1 MAVLAREDGPK
12 LSVRERNK
20 LRTRRELLDA
30 ALEVFA
36 EVGYGS
42 ASVEK
47 IAERAGAAKATVY
60 SYFPQGREQLYC
72 ELYEEINNE
81 LIEKAAEIYAS
92 DGDFSSRI
100 VAVTSAIVDVA
111 QRPRLGRFYAIDD
124 PALDQALPPVRGRAS
139 SVIAQYIAKDY
150 SAGAAKGAGRSEA
163 LKAAKPEAIARLIT
177 GSMTA
182 ALTGVARGTYKADEI
197 LQAMQALALGLV
209 SHAEPASEKN

>member
-1 MAVLAREDGPK
+1 MAVLAREDGPR

-81 LIEKAAEIYAS
+81 LIEKAAEIYAG

-111 QRPRLGRFYAIDD
+111 QRPMLGRFYAIDD

-139 SVIAQYIAKDY
+139 SVIAKYIAKDY
-150 SAGAAKGAGRSEA
+150 EAGAAGGAAIQDARKV
-163 LKAAKPEAIARLIT
+163 LAKPEAIAKLIT

-182 ALTGVARGTYKADEI
+182 ALNGIARGTHKGEDI
-197 LQAMQALALGLV
+197 LQAMQVLAAGLMAP
-209 SHAEPASEKN
+209 SGPASK